1 MLVLVQVVLVL
12 VASDVLVVV
21 WYSVVFRR
29 SEGRVLL
36 VQLLTIGTRVSIGFG
51 SIHLFFA
58 APGGRVL
65 LDWS

>member
-36 VQLLTIGTRVSIGFG
+36 VLLLTIGTRASTRFG
-51 SIHLFFA
+51 SIHLFCV

-65 LDWS
+65 PDWS